1 MAENLQKAI
10 NALSLHDE
18 EPVDLPDSP
27 RFHVFDENATSL
39 LGRLLNPEC
48 QAMDKMIE
56 KMPRIWR
63 VYERVRG
70 IALSRDKFQFIF
82 EREEDLLMV
91 LKDRPWTYNNW
102 TMLLD
107 RWIPSPPANFLTSVD
122 VWVRISRIPVNHY
135 PLETM
140 DFLASKVGRVIEIA
154 YDPKASQK
162 EAYIRA
168 QVRLDIANPAI
179 AIKPLNLPKGGRVII
194 EYEYEKLRKR
204 CFHCQRLTHERPSC
218 PFLKNRGPLPANKDA
233 VKDSRVREK
242 SDAIGGSSKQ
252 MPLLIEHPVVPPG
265 FALLFPEM
273 PQKERDMALQYISH
287 SDPTERQARI
297 TRVQQSLQPGFEDNL
312 GSAPRI
318 SHDINK
324 GKGHAF
330 NFQEHDRP
338 GKRVAVTRERSAF
351 SEADLKSVKDRT
363 SFPSDNLE
371 VSSSSS
377 SLGPTVFRVGTS
389 TGNLCTGANEA
400 VKKSRRRPQ
409 RWKRICSQRPS
420 GQAQDLDHTGKRDSP
435 VGDGEESTATLGGN
449 QAKRKAPV
457 NVGEHSSK
465 SPKPLQ
471 PTVASDLKPLLP
483 Q

>member
-1 MAENLQKAI
+1 
-10 NALSLHDE
+10 
-18 EPVDLPDSP
+18 VDL
-27 RFHVFDENATSL
+27 R
-39 LGRLLNPEC
+39 R
-48 QAMDKMIE
+48 
-56 KMPRIWR
+56 
-63 VYERVRG
+63 
-70 IALSRDKFQFIF
+70 
-82 EREEDLLMV
+82 
-91 LKDRPWTYNNW
+91 
-102 TMLLD
+102 
-107 RWIPSPPANFLTSVD
+107 PSPQTRLASPSESQGVVFLFDWNGGKSSEGNQ
-122 VWVRISRIPVNHY
+122 RLI
-135 PLETM
+135 TM

-162 EAYIRA
+162 EA
-168 QVRLDIANPAI
+168 
-179 AIKPLNLPKGGRVII
+179 
-194 EYEYEKLRKR
+194 
-204 CFHCQRLTHERPSC
+204 
-218 PFLKNRGPLPANKDA
+218 
-233 VKDSRVREK
+233 EK

-457 NVGEHSSK
+457 N
-465 SPKPLQ
+465 
-471 PTVASDLKPLLP
+471 
-483 Q
+483 

>member
-1 MAENLQKAI
+1 
-10 NALSLHDE
+10 
-18 EPVDLPDSP
+18 
-27 RFHVFDENATSL
+27 
-39 LGRLLNPEC
+39 
-48 QAMDKMIE
+48 
-56 KMPRIWR
+56 MP
-63 VYERVRG
+63 
-70 IALSRDKFQFIF
+70 
-82 EREEDLLMV
+82 
-91 LKDRPWTYNNW
+91 
-102 TMLLD
+102 
-107 RWIPSPPANFLTSVD
+107 
-122 VWVRISRIPVNHY
+122 
-135 PLETM
+135 
-140 DFLASKVGRVIEIA
+140 VGRVIEIA

-179 AIKPLNLPKGGRVII
+179 AIKPLNLPRGGRVII

-233 VKDSRVREK
+233 VKDSRVMEK

-265 FALLFPEM
+265 FAPLFHEM

-324 GKGHAF
+324 GKGHVF

-389 TGNLCTGANEA
+389 TGNLSTGANEA

>member
-1 MAENLQKAI
+1 
-10 NALSLHDE
+10 
-18 EPVDLPDSP
+18 
-27 RFHVFDENATSL
+27 
-39 LGRLLNPEC
+39 
-48 QAMDKMIE
+48 
-56 KMPRIWR
+56 
-63 VYERVRG
+63 
-70 IALSRDKFQFIF
+70 
-82 EREEDLLMV
+82 
-91 LKDRPWTYNNW
+91 
-102 TMLLD
+102 
-107 RWIPSPPANFLTSVD
+107 
-122 VWVRISRIPVNHY
+122 
-135 PLETM
+135 
-140 DFLASKVGRVIEIA
+140 
-154 YDPKASQK
+154 
-162 EAYIRA
+162 
-168 QVRLDIANPAI
+168 
-179 AIKPLNLPKGGRVII
+179 
-194 EYEYEKLRKR
+194 
-204 CFHCQRLTHERPSC
+204 
-218 PFLKNRGPLPANKDA
+218 
-233 VKDSRVREK
+233 
-242 SDAIGGSSKQ
+242 

-265 FALLFPEM
+265 FAPLFPEM

-324 GKGHAF
+324 GKGHVF

-389 TGNLCTGANEA
+389 TDNLSTGANEA

-435 VGDGEESTATLGGN
+435 VGDGEESTATLGVEEIVKLGWGVDASENETPLLERINRCRRELAKWKRVTTGREHFSEGSKGN
-449 QAKRKAPV
+449 IAVEYRTDEVDLTLKVSDLIDERHGTWDVQRV
-457 NVGEHSSK
+457 WHLFVGEDANQILEMRPQLNRHDTMVWGFSRNDANRNCGVAWLTRNHLGVSLIHSRRSY
-465 SPKPLQ
+465 SM
-471 PTVASDLKPLLP
+471 VASQLEAELLSFLWVAESLSTLRHKNVVFESSSYLAGEAVLNPDNFPMFHGLIDVIREKLSRLQLWSIAYVQSGANQCTEAIARSVTRDQRYASYVGKDGPSWLLP
-483 Q
+483 MIHANAVRADNGY